1 MELIPLILVGGTGSR
16 LWPLSRHSHPKPFL
30 SFSGSPTLFERTL
43 QRALLFHPKKLIVVG
58 SASHRF
64 LIEDGLRKVSR
75 TPPPTSLLLEPLS
88 KNTAPAVGLAALQAI
103 ERKQDAL
110 LLILPADHLIPDES
124 SFKKAIEGSLKAAES
139 GLFVL
144 YGVKPLRPET
154 GYGYIN
160 IENSSVE
167 EPRPVS
173 SFVEKPTFEKAS
185 SLIASGSHFWN
196 SGILCVKASRYLEA
210 LKEFQ
215 PELYRQ
221 LLQVWAQRKEEAE
234 TTLFDEKL
242 FAALPSDSLDYAI
255 LEKRPPTVCQAVT
268 FSWDDLGTWNN
279 IALNKDAPQH
289 PNTLVQESHDCHV
302 YSDKPGKMVALLGVQ
317 NLTVIDTK
325 DALLVVDKNNAQNV
339 KQLTETLQ
347 AKHPSVLK
355 QHPTTHHSWGSS
367 HQVEHKQGWQ
377 VEELSIKSRQSL
389 SLSSTPSETT
399 HWVVL
404 SGTAGVSTTTGKASL
419 SKGASKMIPPSS
431 KYTLMNDSEEELK
444 LLKTLIHA

>member
-1 MELIPLILVGGTGSR
+1 M
-16 LWPLSRHSHPKPFL
+16 
-30 SFSGSPTLFERTL
+30 
-43 QRALLFHPKKLIVVG
+43 
-58 SASHRF
+58 
-64 LIEDGLRKVSR
+64 
-75 TPPPTSLLLEPLS
+75 
-88 KNTAPAVGLAALQAI
+88 GLAALQAM
-103 ERKQDAL
+103 EKNPEAL

-124 SFKKAIEGSLKAAES
+124 AFKKAIENSLQAAKNDY
-139 GLFVL
+139 FVL

-154 GYGYIN
+154 GYGYIHIKN
-160 IENSSVE
+160 PSIE

-173 SFVEKPTFEKAS
+173 SFVEKPSLEKACT
-185 SLIASGSHFWN
+185 LIASGSHFWN
-196 SGILCVKASRYLEA
+196 SGILCVKAGRYLEA

-215 PELYRQ
+215 PGLYLQ
-221 LLQVWAQRKEEAE
+221 LLQVWEKRKEEAE

-279 IALNKDAPQH
+279 IALNEAAPQH
-289 PNTLVQESHDCHV
+289 PNTLVQESRDCHV

-339 KQLTETLQ
+339 KRLTETLQ
-347 AKHPSVLK
+347 DQHPSLLK
-355 QHPTTHHSWGSS
+355 QHPTTHYSWGSS
-367 HQVEHKQGWQ
+367 HQVEHKPGWK
-377 VEELSIKSRQSL
+377 VEELSIKPQQSL
-389 SLSSTPSETT
+389 SLGSAPSETT

-404 SGTAGVSTTTGKASL
+404 SGSVGVSTCNGQTIL
-419 SKGASKMIPPSS
+419 SRGASTMVPPSC
-431 KYTLMNDSEEELK
+431 KYTLSNESGEELR